1 MQSTIPL
8 MSSASTRLADAGSA
22 EAEGTLQVHAPW
34 TSVRSGAFDVG
45 KQDMSVSIALYALRM
60 EKENGKFYF
69 RLSSPFAHSFNVLTL
84 GW

>member
-8 MSSASTRLADAGSA
+8 MSSASTRLKADAGSA
-22 EAEGTLQVHAPW
+22 EAEGTLRVHAPW

-60 EKENGKFYF
+60 EKERVVRKA
-69 RLSSPFAHSFNVLTL
+69 REL
-84 GW
+84 